1 MILALW
7 DSMMKESKNHR
18 GLGQSAR
25 RLLRWSNGWQHRLLY
40 KEALRH
46 SYIKPS
52 SKTKTFFLIEKLVKT
67 RDDILKRA
75 EAGRQRSF
83 SLFRSSKLPQ
93 SNLLVHQ
100 VRVLGNPYFDL
111 SSVSY
116 EQTIVHVSLLI
127 VPHNFD
133 LGKPSQGSLSCSWHP
148 RKLKMTRS

>member
-1 MILALW
+1 MEG
-7 DSMMKESKNHR
+7 STGFSTK
-18 GLGQSAR
+18 
-25 RLLRWSNGWQHRLLY
+25 
-40 KEALRH
+40 ALRH

-52 SKTKTFFLIEKLVKT
+52 SKIKTFFLIEKLVKT

-100 VRVLGNPYFDL
+100 VRDLGNPYFDL

-133 LGKPSQGSLSCSWHP
+133 LGKPSQGSLSCS
-148 RKLKMTRS
+148 